1 MTTGNYLDAVP
12 ALTAA
17 QRAATEIRGLMAA
30 RRLRNIDL
38 ARALD
43 VSTTTAGNRV
53 SGDGDLSLNDIE
65 TIAAWLNVPITRIV
79 APHANAGFSH

>member
-12 ALTAA
+12 ARTAA

-53 SGDGDLSLNDIE
+53 SGEGDLSLNDIE
-65 TIAAWLNVPITRIV
+65 AIAAWLDVPVTRII
-79 APHANAGFSH
+79 APVTGEAFSE